1 MSMLKVHLM
10 SNYNTTRSP
19 SDDTVYKGFWNCQGI
34 SGCCYNNVKPEDNK
48 KPAVDKN
55 QTSLNILFSGLSGA
69 NIQQCV
75 KNSTPPPGTD
85 CSAVSCQ
92 QNNYYEC
99 MNGPASPLCAV
110 DSTLSD
116 PNYNKCCQW
125 ETNYLPKCDTTQE
138 ECWLNFGGGAQWH
151 EDPPQGSG
159 TWKFTVNINEY
170 YDSSKKGDDR
180 FPFHCHS
187 KPPTK
192 AGPEQYLTCP
202 EPYVCKAS
210 SDSNLGQCVDTNGN
224 KPTGGRLGWL
234 MKRLKKQNYTGVVFD
249 YENPDAEKPFKMDD
263 WQGKQGIVEQLK
275 QNGFKTALTMDDAGL
290 MVVNSST
297 ALPVTGGYPA
307 TSEGVQNST
316 DIDTFL
322 ANAVAFDYNIPQ
334 LYGGWPMFY
343 TGEHTDTW
351 DEQKFYGYF
360 AECSQLGADDCKKN
374 PLELLCNSLND
385 HTKLLPTF
393 GAQLPPRGAPVPAGQ
408 APQDALERIKD
419 FCGKNINGK
428 DRYDGESFVSWNIYK
443 PTDTSVDQSC
453 LFPGC
458 QTDVCP
464 TPPPS

>member
-1 MSMLKVHLM
+1 M
-10 SNYNTTRSP
+10 SNDHTTPSP
-19 SDDTVYKGFWNCQGI
+19 VYKGFWNCQGI
-34 SGCCYNNVKPEDNK
+34 SGCCYNDVNPEENK
-48 KPAVDKN
+48 KPSVESG

-75 KNSTPPPGTD
+75 AKSDPNTD

-99 MNGPASPLCAV
+99 MNGAIGTTPPPSSPSN
-110 DSTLSD
+110 DQ
-116 PNYNKCCQW
+116 CCQW
-125 ETNYLPKCDTTQE
+125 NTNHLPECDTQQE

-151 EDPPQGSG
+151 ADPIG

-170 YDSSKKGDDR
+170 YDSSKQGDDK
-180 FPFHCHS
+180 FPFHCHL
-187 KPPTK
+187 KPPSK
-192 AGPEQYLTCP
+192 GGPEQYLTCP
-202 EPYVCKAS
+202 DSYVCKAS
-210 SDSNLGQCVDTNGN
+210 SDSNLGQCVDTDGN

-234 MKRLKKQNYTGVVFD
+234 MTQLKKKSYTGVVFD
-249 YENPDAEKPFKMDD
+249 YENPDAEKPFQMKD
-263 WQGKQGIVEQLK
+263 WTGIVNELHDH
-275 QNGFKTALTMDDAGL
+275 GFKTALTMDNAGL
-290 MVVNSST
+290 MVVNSSDER
-297 ALPVTGGYPA
+297 PVTGGYPA
-307 TSEGVQNST
+307 TSEGRQEP
-316 DIDTFL
+316 DKIDTFL
-322 ANAVAFDYNIPQ
+322 AHAVPFDYNIPQ

-351 DEQKFYGYF
+351 DDQKFYGYF
-360 AECSQLGADDCKKN
+360 AQCATEDCKTK

-385 HTKLLPTF
+385 HTQLLPTF
-393 GAQLPPRGAPVPAGQ
+393 GAQLPPGG
-408 APQDALERIKD
+408 QDALQKIKD
-419 FCGKNINGK
+419 YCGKDKNGK